1 LKIKHYDLMSNTSET
16 HLIRTAI
23 NSSKIFINSYNRKS
37 KYVSIID
44 YKNEMYLLQYT
55 LLKDIDLIDI
65 KLDINYFIKVKDISE
80 LNYKESKLF
89 FFNEKEMTV
98 DVIGLYEEDLF
109 EIYVGLK
116 RYMKK
121 QEKEEL

>member
-1 LKIKHYDLMSNTSET
+1 MKIKHYDLMSNTSET